1 MGITG
6 RTVGSSDVV
15 LDSSVLQWKLDEG
28 SGTSTSDS
36 IGTNG
41 GTTNGSWT
49 LDDDFIGDYVL
60 SPDGTDDD
68 IESDEDPD
76 AIARNRD
83 HSVALTVH
91 VESVTE
97 GAI

>member
-1 MGITG
+1 
-6 RTVGSSDVV
+6 
-15 LDSSVLQWKLDEG
+15 
-28 SGTSTSDS
+28 
-36 IGTNG
+36 
-41 GTTNGSWT
+41 